1 MFDPRTTD
9 CAYPHLPFWQ
19 QSLRSPHG
27 AWKPMPGISSKSQFL
42 LDDCGLSKACHLLGQ
57 YLLMD
62 KDSARFAAFLKD
74 LGLEEAEQIA
84 LNMSAWVD
92 SNM

>member
-1 MFDPRTTD
+1 
-9 CAYPHLPFWQ
+9 
-19 QSLRSPHG
+19 
-27 AWKPMPGISSKSQFL
+27 MPGISSKSQFL